1 MILKLKKNCN
11 AEEHG
16 LLGAA
21 GDFIHVAKDEADHLV
36 KQGLAE
42 VADKAKG
49 QKQSSEDAG

>member
-1 MILKLKKNCN
+1 MRVKLKKNCN

-16 LLGAA
+16 LLGSA
-21 GDFIHVAKDEADHLV
+21 GDFIHVAKDDADHLV

>member
-1 MILKLKKNCN
+1 MRVKLKKNCN

-16 LLGAA
+16 LLGSA
-21 GDFIHVAKDEADHLV
+21 GDFIHVANDDADHLV

>member
-1 MILKLKKNCN
+1 MRVKLKKNCN

-16 LLGAA
+16 LLGSA
-21 GDFIHVAKDEADHLV
+21 GDFIHVSKDDADHLV

>member
-1 MILKLKKNCN
+1 MRVKLKKNCN
-11 AEEHG
+11 AEAHG
-16 LLGAA
+16 LLGSA
-21 GDFIHVAKDEADHLV
+21 GDFIHVSKDDADHLV